1 MSKERAEK
9 IDNYKIK
16 IRDETNWDL
25 SITSSHPN
33 NGNWCTGNSSRVLG
47 MWLRELGMP
56 YSIERLQQ
64 ITLLGLGRILCK
76 CRTLNIQDRRD
87 GKKYPRSQA
96 VTGYSERI
104 LHYVVK
110 GLVKEEEEEGSK

>member
-1 MSKERAEK
+1 
-9 IDNYKIK
+9 
-16 IRDETNWDL
+16 
-25 SITSSHPN
+25 
-33 NGNWCTGNSSRVLG
+33 
-47 MWLRELGMP
+47 MWLRQLGMP
-56 YSIERLQQ
+56 YSIEHLQQ

-87 GKKYPRSQA
+87 GKKYPRSPA

-110 GLVKEEEEEGSK
+110 GLVKEEEEEEGSK

>member
-1 MSKERAEK
+1 M
-9 IDNYKIK
+9 
-16 IRDETNWDL
+16 
-25 SITSSHPN
+25 
-33 NGNWCTGNSSRVLG
+33 
-47 MWLRELGMP
+47 
-56 YSIERLQQ
+56 
-64 ITLLGLGRILCK
+64 CK

-110 GLVKEEEEEGSK
+110 GLVKEEEEEEGSK